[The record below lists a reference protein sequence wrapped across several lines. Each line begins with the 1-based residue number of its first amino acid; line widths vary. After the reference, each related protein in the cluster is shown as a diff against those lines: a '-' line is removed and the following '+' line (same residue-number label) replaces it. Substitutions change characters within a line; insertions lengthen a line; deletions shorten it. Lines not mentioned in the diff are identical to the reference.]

1 MTFTQFKPKDKGVKK
16 KRYTLYHVSI
26 NGNLEPRHFIPRVP
40 SRCLNGEDR
49 KTPRVCASDSINN
62 CLRGCPD
69 SYIFSTER
77 IALESAFLYVYE
89 IDMMK
94 IGYRNIRLWQE
105 LIELVPDAP
114 TTKEYWITTDFI
126 LEPKIYRFEHNE
138 YESTPRIGAK
148 YKDIVIGHDN
158 MDFIMET
165 HNNII
170 NFSKRD
176 KTSYFISYFADEDT
190 IRLWD
195 KIAQSHKSY
204 RENLLY
210 HNPL

>member
-1 MTFTQFKPKDKGVKK
+1 
-16 KRYTLYHVSI
+16 
-26 NGNLEPRHFIPRVP
+26 
-40 SRCLNGEDR
+40 
-49 KTPRVCASDSINN
+49 
-62 CLRGCPD
+62 
-69 SYIFSTER
+69 
-77 IALESAFLYVYE
+77 
-89 IDMMK
+89 
-94 IGYRNIRLWQE
+94 
-105 LIELVPDAP
+105 
-114 TTKEYWITTDFI
+114 
-126 LEPKIYRFEHNE
+126 
-138 YESTPRIGAK
+138 
-148 YKDIVIGHDN
+148 